1 MTYTVFLLLVTLLI
15 LIGLTSYK
23 DSKGVNP
30 LFLFYLIWGFSL
42 SMYLLGKCF
51 VQINDLYILV
61 GIDVISYQTSIFLVV
76 TNTLIYAGYF
86 VINKIKL
93 SNKLYNVRNNL
104 YTPRFIYKLT
114 IYLVIIFFLI
124 ELFVNFRSFIS
135 PSNFYELRTQEKE
148 EGSVYSLISVYL
160 SMLVLPV
167 SIWQITIGRTKIFN
181 WVPIIVLL
189 ITAIVNLSKYLI
201 IFIFIY
207 WVINIILGNSSIY
220 RNKINVKPL
229 LIKAVI
235 FISLISTLITI
246 MRPSAKK
253 DNSQEVSFLP
263 VIFTYTSGYIPSF
276 SNFYDEYSSNL
287 TLSTMPSY
295 ENYIKVENR
304 FGNQTF
310 AGFYRLMQ
318 QLKIVKYGATVH
330 YEGLFNVYTFYRDLI
345 TDFGI
350 QVTYIICFFIGL
362 VTSIFNKLLNRNN
375 PIHLIYIT
383 IITTILVFTLTYSL
397 FGFTFIF
404 IMLLSPQI
412 YIKKSNIYDRC
423 RCRVIKS

>member
-1 MTYTVFLLLVTLLI
+1 MTYSVLLFLITLLI
-15 LIGLTSYK
+15 LTVLTSYK
-23 DSKGVNP
+23 DSRGVNP
-30 LFLFYLIWGFSL
+30 LFLFYLIWVFSL
-42 SMYLLGKCF
+42 LMYLLGKCF
-51 VQINDLYILV
+51 VQINNLYILV
-61 GIDVISYQTSIFLVV
+61 GIDVISYETSIFLIF
-76 TNTLIYAGYF
+76 TNALIYLGYF
-86 VINKIKL
+86 LISKIKIT
-93 SNKLYNVRNNL
+93 NKLHTVTNNL
-104 YTPRFIYKLT
+104 YKPSFIYSLT
-114 IYLVIIFFLI
+114 IYLVVVFFLI

-135 PSNFYELRTQEKE
+135 PSNLYELRTQEKE
-148 EGSVYSLISVYL
+148 EGSFYSLIAVYL
-160 SMLVLPV
+160 SIFVLPV

-181 WVPIIVLL
+181 WIPIIVLL
-189 ITAIVNLSKYLI
+189 IIAIVNLSKYLI

-207 WVINIILGNSSIY
+207 WVINIILGENSIY
-220 RNKINVKPL
+220 KNKINFKPL

-235 FISLISTLITI
+235 FISLISSLITI

-253 DNSQEVSFLP
+253 DNSEEVSFFP
-263 VIFTYTSGYIPSF
+263 IIFTYTSGYIPSF
-276 SNFYDEYSSNL
+276 SNFYDEYSTNS
-287 TLSTMPSY
+287 TPSTMPSY
-295 ENYIKVENR
+295 ADYSKVKNR

-350 QVTYIICFFIGL
+350 KVTYLICFLIGL
-362 VTSIFNKLLNRNN
+362 LTSLFNKLLNRNN

-397 FGFTFIF
+397 FGFTFVF

-412 YIKKSNIYDRC
+412 YIQKTKLND
-423 RCRVIKS
+423 

>member
-1 MTYTVFLLLVTLLI
+1 MTYSVLLFLITLLI
-15 LIGLTSYK
+15 LIVLTSYK
-23 DSKGVNP
+23 DSRGVNP

-42 SMYLLGKCF
+42 MMYLVGTCF
-51 VQINDLYILV
+51 VQINNLYILV
-61 GIDVISYQTSIFLVV
+61 GIDVISYETSTFLIL
-76 TNTLIYAGYF
+76 TNALIYLGYF
-86 VINKIKL
+86 LINKIKIT
-93 SNKLYNVRNNL
+93 NKLHNVTNNSYN
-104 YTPRFIYKLT
+104 PSFIYSLT
-114 IYLVIIFFLI
+114 IYLVVVFFLI

-135 PSNFYELRTQEKE
+135 PSNLYELRTQEKE
-148 EGSVYSLISVYL
+148 EGSFYSLISVYL
-160 SMLVLPV
+160 SIFVLPV

-181 WVPIIVLL
+181 WIPIVVLL
-189 ITAIVNLSKYLI
+189 IIAIVNLSKYLI

-207 WVINIILGNSSIY
+207 WVINMILGGNSIY
-220 RNKINVKPL
+220 KNKINFKPL

-235 FISLISTLITI
+235 FISLISSLITI

-253 DNSQEVSFLP
+253 DNSEEVSFFP
-263 VIFTYTSGYIPSF
+263 IIFTYTSGYIPSF
-276 SNFYDEYSSNL
+276 SNFYDEYSTNS
-287 TLSTMPSY
+287 TPSTMPSY
-295 ENYIKVENR
+295 ENYSKVKNR

-350 QVTYIICFFIGL
+350 QVTYLICFFIGL
-362 VTSIFNKLLNRNN
+362 LTSLFNKLLNRNN

-397 FGFTFIF
+397 FGFTFVF
-404 IMLLSPQI
+404 VMLLSPQI
-412 YIKKSNIYDRC
+412 YIQKTKLND
-423 RCRVIKS
+423 